1 MAFFQRICF
10 NYCSFGDIDLL
21 QLVHLSLQGLDQQ
34 LFGVELLLD
43 LTELQ
48 HRCPVVSP
56 VMGCVCF
63 GCCFLTGQKDAVLLC
78 FVSAGES

>member
-1 MAFFQRICF
+1 MICL
-10 NYCSFGDIDLL
+10 NYCSFSDIYLL

-43 LTELQ
+43 LAELE
-48 HRCPVVSP
+48 HRCPVVSA

-63 GCCFLTGQKDAVLLC
+63 GCCFLTGERDALLFC
-78 FVSAGES
+78 FVTVV